1 MRSREVSGTVRRG
14 EMGVAAALVR
24 AEPWD
29 GFSHAAGSAVSTL
42 TDETGFFG
50 GLRPLPLRY
59 DLSVKLGDDVLV
71 YRGLAGRY
79 FDPWIEDPSF
89 PYPRAWPGRLNVLL
103 AAPLPENHSVA
114 FYASGD
120 GVYGVTGDLATGLS
134 VLTNE
139 YTGPAIVHA
148 IAYES
153 AGGLKT
159 AMAYGRAEVIV
170 GGGRTRLV
178 TMELLPIERFGKPQF
193 EVKAPP
199 GFAAAAVDIYL
210 GFSTTSGA
218 LYASVPLGQTMTLPL
233 VPGAGYTYRVVAT
246 SAAGAVSDTGES
258 GFDLLRE
265 DPIEI
270 ELPDV
275 PSVLFPVDGETRG
288 VGDSL

>member
-1 MRSREVSGTVRRG
+1 
-14 EMGVAAALVR
+14 
-24 AEPWD
+24 
-29 GFSHAAGSAVSTL
+29 
-42 TDETGFFG
+42 
-50 GLRPLPLRY
+50 
-59 DLSVKLGDDVLV
+59 
-71 YRGLAGRY
+71 
-79 FDPWIEDPSF
+79 
-89 PYPRAWPGRLNVLL
+89 
-103 AAPLPENHSVA
+103 
-114 FYASGD
+114 
-120 GVYGVTGDLATGLS
+120 VYGVTGDLATGLS

-288 VGDSL
+288 VGDSLLVDGEGVFEHVLTPTEGKTTLRIVTAQRETTLPDLAVLGAAPAIGSYTWTVRTFPMARFADDLSGTLARRFRPMGASAPRTLVLR